1 MKIKK
6 RGMPMKIFQ
15 REDGYSLFLTLLIV
29 VLFAVMAV
37 LLTTTVISGAK
48 SSDSRE
54 KVIQAGEL
62 SEKGIEHIVNLINKE
77 LEDTIG
83 DTGIK
88 RDNFETVMLG
98 ILSKYLC
105 ERQLI
110 DSSNTET
117 GSYEVCIDNIEDFD
131 DNELKKL
138 VTFISTG
145 YADGKRKE
153 TIATYEIGSGAVPE
167 VLKYAVGTN
176 VNSSNPRNGEG
187 NLLLHGGVD
196 IYGDMKVDRHLVTY
210 DKGTG
215 AYRWIDSIQP
225 RIHGANERI
234 KPRLVIGGQMY
245 KITRNPYS
253 RGNEVNHNNYLA
265 NNNFPQSYHRITN
278 DPKDLF
284 DEGYAPQIVKRD
296 ANIGEINI
304 REQRNRYYFNQNN
317 PSVTKVRLNNKKFS
331 NYSAKED
338 KIVPYSKALLGNN
351 YNINTTLINNNT
363 FKHLALLG
371 GGKIRKGNHEFTK
384 GLYVNRSLEIGNMK
398 QTDEPDERDNITLDG
413 TIYVEGNVKIQ
424 GANLTSN
431 VMMYVDGDVDI
442 RFSSISG
449 KKLNNN
455 DTGTL
460 IIFATGNIYL
470 ANNSVQQD
478 NPTHIKGYFYSEKS
492 MEIYGVGSNIHIDG
506 GVSANRVVL
515 NALRGRVSKEN
526 PYYNLNVPEIGV
538 VEPVNVQRN
547 KPSRLT
553 IKYDSELIENYLKLN
568 PPEAV
573 IYDVVNPE
581 ILDRR

>member
-1 MKIKK
+1 M
-6 RGMPMKIFQ
+6 
-15 REDGYSLFLTLLIV
+15 
-29 VLFAVMAV
+29 
-37 LLTTTVISGAK
+37 
-48 SSDSRE
+48 
-54 KVIQAGEL
+54 
-62 SEKGIEHIVNLINKE
+62 
-77 LEDTIG
+77 
-83 DTGIK
+83 
-88 RDNFETVMLG
+88 
-98 ILSKYLC
+98 
-105 ERQLI
+105 
-110 DSSNTET
+110 
-117 GSYEVCIDNIEDFD
+117 
-131 DNELKKL
+131 
-138 VTFISTG
+138 
-145 YADGKRKE
+145 
-153 TIATYEIGSGAVPE
+153 
-167 VLKYAVGTN
+167 
-176 VNSSNPRNGEG
+176 
-187 NLLLHGGVD
+187 
-196 IYGDMKVDRHLVTY
+196 
-210 DKGTG
+210 
-215 AYRWIDSIQP
+215 
-225 RIHGANERI
+225 
-234 KPRLVIGGQMY
+234 
-245 KITRNPYS
+245 
-253 RGNEVNHNNYLA
+253 
-265 NNNFPQSYHRITN
+265 
-278 DPKDLF
+278 F